1 MLEALVISLMVG
13 VAAAHVAFKLAPK
26 PTQQKFRGVM
36 AASLNKIGLAKVAQ
50 RLVNIPQ
57 ASDKACGSGCN
68 RCGAEAPA
76 GREVKDQV
84 KDGGAKVVQF
94 HPRIR

>member
-26 PTQQKFRGVM
+26 PAQQKFRVVM
-36 AASLNKIGLAKVAQ
+36 AASLNKIGFAKVAQ

-57 ASDKACGSGCN
+57 ASDKACGSGCSG
-68 RCGAEAPA
+68 CGAEAST
-76 GREVKDQV
+76 GREVKDAV
-84 KDGGAKVVQF
+84 KGGGAKVVQF
-94 HPRIR
+94 HPRVR